1 MKKLKYHDK
10 GIEIID
16 ASKDIQYFDNKLG
29 MIEGFVYICDNARYP
44 KRVAEKI
51 GEFISLGHAR
61 LSFVNYE
68 FEKGKYFVYLN
79 FKGNFYI
86 YKEDKS
92 WDPSKRC
99 RS

>member
-1 MKKLKYHDK
+1 MKKFKYKDK
-10 GIEIID
+10 GIEIIETE
-16 ASKDIQYFDNKLG
+16 IQFFSNDLG
-29 MIEGFVYICDNARYP
+29 NIEGFIYICDNARYP
-44 KRVAEKI
+44 KRVAVKI
-51 GEFISLGHAR
+51 GGFISLGDAY
-61 LSFVNYE
+61 LNCVKYK